1 MKRNFLLIAF
11 FVINFS
17 FAQSI
22 NDYKYAIV
30 PATFSF
36 LKEKDQYRLNT
47 LAKLYLEKQGFV
59 TYFDTDVMPEDLINN
74 NCTKVYLDLKSSGNF
89 ISTKL
94 QFTIKDCKG
103 TVLFTSEE
111 GRSKEK
117 DYYAAYTAAFRATFP
132 SFDAI
137 HYKYS
142 GKTGAAPAAEA
153 EATNTPVISA
163 VATAAT
169 GQVSSVAA
177 VAPTEGAVTVA
188 SDEILFA
195 QPIANGYQLIDSSP
209 KVILKIYKSSNANS
223 FIAVKGNLQ
232 GIMIQKDAQW
242 FFEYYQNAV
251 LLSEKI
257 GIRF

>member
-11 FVINFS
+11 FALNFS

-30 PATFSF
+30 PSTFSF

-59 TYFDTDVMPEDLINN
+59 SFFDTDPMPEEVLNN
-74 NCTKVYLDLKSSGNF
+74 NCAKVYLDVQSNGNF
-89 ISTKL
+89 INTKL
-94 QFTIKDCKG
+94 KFTIKDCKG

-117 DYYAAYTAAFRATFP
+117 DYYAAYTEAFRATFP

-142 GKTGAAPAAEA
+142 GKTTDAPAAVA
-153 EATNTPVISA
+153 VATNALVSSA

-169 GQVSSVAA
+169 APVSSLAE
-177 VAPTEGAVTVA
+177 VAPTAGSVTVA

-195 QPIANGYQLIDSSP
+195 QPIANGFQLIDSSP
-209 KVILKIYKSSNANS
+209 KVILKIYKSSNANT

-232 GIMIQKDAQW
+232 GILIQKDAQW

-251 LLSEKI
+251 LMSEKI

>member
-11 FVINFS
+11 FALNFS
-17 FAQSI
+17 FAQGI
-22 NDYKYAIV
+22 NDYQYAIV

-47 LAKLYLEKQGFV
+47 LAKLFLEKQGFV
-59 TYFDTDVMPEDLINN
+59 TYFDTDPMPEEILNN
-74 NCTKVYLDLKSSGNF
+74 NCAKVYLDLQSKGNF
-89 ISTKL
+89 INTKL

-117 DYYAAYTAAFRATFP
+117 DYYAAYTEAFRATFP
-132 SFDAI
+132 SFEAI

-142 GKTGAAPAAEA
+142 AKAADVSA
-153 EATNTPVISA
+153 A
-163 VATAAT
+163 VATNAP
-169 GQVSSVAA
+169 VSSVTA
-177 VAPTEGAVTVA
+177 VAPSAGAVTVA

-195 QPIANGYQLIDSSP
+195 QPIANGFQLIDSSP
-209 KVILKIYKSSNANS
+209 KVILKIYKSSNANT

-232 GIMIQKDAQW
+232 GILIQKDAQW

-251 LLSEKI
+251 LMSEKI